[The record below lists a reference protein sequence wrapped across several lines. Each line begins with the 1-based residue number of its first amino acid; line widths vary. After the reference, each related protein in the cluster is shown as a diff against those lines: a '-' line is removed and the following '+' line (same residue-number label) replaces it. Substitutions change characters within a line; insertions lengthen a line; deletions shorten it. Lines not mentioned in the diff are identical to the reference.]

1 MNMPFGKYPV
11 CSGPD
16 LVKALKQI
24 GYELVHQ
31 RGSHIKMRKFYGAE
45 KHNIIIPNH
54 KEIDRG
60 TLKSILRKLSK
71 FVSEEEILSLLKS

>member
-1 MNMPFGKYPV
+1 MPFGKYPV

-16 LVKALKQI
+16 LVKALTKA
-24 GYELVHQ
+24 GYALIHQ
-31 RGSHIKMRKFYGAE
+31 KGSHIKMRKLYGAE
-45 KHNIIIPNH
+45 KHTIIIPNH

-71 FVSEEEILSLLKS
+71 FVPEEEVLSLLGK